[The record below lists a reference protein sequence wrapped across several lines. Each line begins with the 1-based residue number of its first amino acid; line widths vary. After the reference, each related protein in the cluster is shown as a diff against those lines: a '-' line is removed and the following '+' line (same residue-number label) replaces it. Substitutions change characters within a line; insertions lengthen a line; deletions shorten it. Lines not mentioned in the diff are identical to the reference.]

1 MSDTHVVSNQV
12 PPLEEHNPAS
22 SPVLIE
28 ALIRE
33 GGQWGLDDVTAVGA
47 ISGARQ
53 TQRWGELAQRNRPIL
68 RTHDRY
74 GNRIDEVEFDPSYH
88 ELMRVAIEHGL
99 HAAPWADDR
108 PGAHVVRAAK
118 TSVWTAEPGHMCP
131 ISMTYAVVPAL
142 RFNPELAAI
151 YEPLLTSREY
161 DPELKLATTKVGIT
175 AGMSMTEKQGGS
187 DVRAGN
193 TEAAPNGD
201 GTYQLT
207 GHKWFTS
214 APMCDIFLV
223 LAQAPGGLSCFFLPR
238 VLPDGS
244 LNRMRLQRL
253 KDKLGNNANAS
264 SEVEYDGATAWLVGE
279 EGRGVPTIIEM
290 VNLTRL
296 DCTLGSATSM
306 RTGLTQA
313 VHHAQHRKAFGEYLI
328 DQPLMRNV
336 LADLAVEA
344 EAATMVAMR
353 MAGATDNAVRGD
365 ETETLLRRIGLAA
378 SKYWVCKRATPH
390 AAEAMEC
397 LGGNGY
403 VEESGMP
410 RLYREA
416 PLMGI
421 WEGSGNVSALDTLR
435 AMATRPEMYRGAV
448 RRTRQEH
455 RPGCPVGPPRRATA
469 PAAGRPGDD
478 SVPGPQGRRGHLPGA
493 AGFAAGAAWAS
504 GRGRG
509 VPGHPAGRP
518 VGRRLRDHA
527 RRAGSRAD
535 HRACSSQG
543 MTHAIRPVDFDNLK
557 TMTYE
562 VTGRVARITFNRPD
576 KGNAIIA
583 DTPLELSALVER
595 ADLDPG
601 VHVILVS
608 GRGEGFCAGFDL
620 SAYADRTGSAGGT
633 GAYHGTSLDGKTQAV
648 NHLPNQPWDPMIDYQ
663 MMSRFVRGFSS
674 LLYADKPTVVKI
686 HGYCVAGGTDIA
698 LHADQV
704 IAASD
709 AKIGY
714 PPTRVWGVPA
724 AGMWAHRLGD
734 QRAKRLLL
742 TGDCITGA
750 QAAEWGLAVEAPDP
764 KDLDERTERLVE
776 RIAAVPVNQLIMVK
790 LALNSALLQQGVA
803 TSRMVSTVFDGVAR
817 HTPEG
822 HAFVAD
828 AVEHGFRE
836 AVKHRDEPFGDYGR
850 RASQV

>member
-1 MSDTHVVSNQV
+1 MPDTHAVVNQV
-12 PPLEEHNPAS
+12 PLLEEHNPAS

-33 GGQWGLDDVTAVGA
+33 GGQWGLDEVTAVGA

-53 TQRWGELAQRNRPIL
+53 TQRWGELANRNRPIL

-74 GNRIDEVEFDPSYH
+74 GHRIDEVEYDPAYH

-142 RFNPELAAI
+142 RFNPELSTI
-151 YEPLLTSREY
+151 YEPLLTSRQY
-161 DPELKLATTKVGIT
+161 DPELELATTKVGIT

-187 DVRAGN
+187 DVRAG
-193 TEAAPNGD
+193 TTQASPNGD
-201 GTYQLT
+201 GTYSLT

-214 APMCDIFLV
+214 APMCDMFLV

-238 VLPDGS
+238 IVPDGTR
-244 LNRMRLQRL
+244 NRMLLQRL

-306 RTGLTQA
+306 RTGLTHA

-353 MAGATDNAVRGD
+353 MAGATDSAVRGD
-365 ETETLLRRIGLAA
+365 QTETLLRRIGLAA

-390 AAEAMEC
+390 AAEALEC

-435 AMATRPEMYRGAV
+435 AMATRPECVEVLFDELAKSTGQDARLDSHVAKLRTQLGDLESIQYRARQVAEDICLALQGALLV
-448 RRTRQEH
+448 RH
-455 RPGCPVGPPRRATA
+455 
-469 PAAGRPGDD
+469 
-478 SVPGPQGRRGHLPGA
+478 
-493 AGFAAGAAWAS
+493 
-504 GRGRG
+504 
-509 VPGHPAGRP
+509 GHPA
-518 VGRRLRDHA
+518 VAEAFMATRLDRQWGGA
-527 RRAGSRAD
+527 FG
-535 HRACSSQG
+535 
-543 MTHAIRPVDFDNLK
+543 
-557 TMTYE
+557 TMP
-562 VTGRVARITFNRPD
+562 TGLDLAPI
-576 KGNAIIA
+576 
-583 DTPLELSALVER
+583 LER
-595 ADLDPG
+595 A
-601 VHVILVS
+601 
-608 GRGEGFCAGFDL
+608 
-620 SAYADRTGSAGGT
+620 
-633 GAYHGTSLDGKTQAV
+633 
-648 NHLPNQPWDPMIDYQ
+648 MIK
-663 MMSRFVRGFSS
+663 G
-674 LLYADKPTVVKI
+674 
-686 HGYCVAGGTDIA
+686 
-698 LHADQV
+698 
-704 IAASD
+704 
-709 AKIGY
+709 
-714 PPTRVWGVPA
+714 
-724 AGMWAHRLGD
+724 
-734 QRAKRLLL
+734 
-742 TGDCITGA
+742 
-750 QAAEWGLAVEAPDP
+750 
-764 KDLDERTERLVE
+764 
-776 RIAAVPVNQLIMVK
+776 
-790 LALNSALLQQGVA
+790 
-803 TSRMVSTVFDGVAR
+803 
-817 HTPEG
+817 
-822 HAFVAD
+822 
-828 AVEHGFRE
+828 
-836 AVKHRDEPFGDYGR
+836 
-850 RASQV
+850 